1 MCVNLSDAGW
11 QDEWDI
17 RPCGHRSDVARFAA
31 MPARQVVVVAF
42 PGIQSLDVS
51 GPVEVFH
58 GAGRAAG
65 GACEVAGAP
74 RGGPPVP
81 ATSGILVG
89 GGVALDDVGAIDTLI
104 VAGGQ
109 GSRPGVVDPA
119 LVEWLRRRGPAARPV
134 AAGRPRAPDARRVAS
149 VCTGAFLLAQ
159 AGLLDGRRVTTH
171 WSACDA
177 LARRHPEVDV
187 EPEPIFTRHGKVKTP
202 AAVTRRTAPPRR

>member
-17 RPCGHRSDVARFAA
+17 RPCGRRSDVARFAA

-65 GACEVAGAP
+65 GAYEVAVAP
-74 RGGPPVP
+74 RDGAPVP

-109 GSRPGVVDPA
+109 GSRPGVVGPA
-119 LVEWLRRRGPAARPV
+119 PVEWLPRRGAATP
-134 AAGRPRAPDARRVAS
+134 PR
-149 VCTGAFLLAQ
+149 
-159 AGLLDGRRVTTH
+159 GRR
-171 WSACDA
+171 
-177 LARRHPEVDV
+177 
-187 EPEPIFTRHGKVKTP
+187 TP
-202 AAVTRRTAPPRR
+202 AAWRPSARAPSCSPRPGCSTAGA